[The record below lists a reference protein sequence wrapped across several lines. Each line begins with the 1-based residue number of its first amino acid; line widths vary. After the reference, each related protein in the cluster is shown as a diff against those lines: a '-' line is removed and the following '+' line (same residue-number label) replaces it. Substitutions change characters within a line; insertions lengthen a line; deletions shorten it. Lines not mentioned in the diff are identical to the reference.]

1 MVLSR
6 AKSIWLDKI
15 AVTTISEDPVCFV
28 LSWDMIEL
36 GVWASARTGWD
47 PDSPPS
53 PLRCSVIAIGRA
65 ELCNLDDATL
75 QRKIARDMEV
85 R

>member
-1 MVLSR
+1 MARTS
-6 AKSIWLDKI
+6 SFSS
-15 AVTTISEDPVCFV
+15 ISEDPVCFV